1 MKFLLLLLILL
12 TGCCN
17 CHHHCCLECEHTNV
31 HRQVIV
37 EDQVRESNYIKIEE

>member
-1 MKFLLLLLILL
+1 MKFLLPLLILL

-17 CHHHCCLECEHTNV
+17 CHRHCCFECEHTDV

-37 EDQVRESNYIKIEE
+37 EDQVRESNSIKIEE